1 MSFEGQPGVAKI
13 KVVGIGGGGNNAVDR
28 MILAGVKSAQFIAM
42 NTDLQALMRSRAEI
56 VMQIGEKLTKGLGT
70 GSDPEIG
77 ECAAE
82 ENRED
87 IRQLLEDTD
96 LLFITAGMGGGT
108 GTGAS
113 PVVAQ
118 IAREM
123 GILTV
128 AVITKPL
135 NFEGRQ
141 RMENAT
147 KGIEKLKKY
156 VDTMLI
162 IPNEKIISVVPK
174 GTTMIKA
181 YQIADDVLRQGIQGI
196 ADIIVTPSLLN
207 LDFADIKTVM
217 KDKGNAHIGIGTGK
231 GENRFLDA
239 VRQAVSSPLLETSI
253 EGATGVII
261 HVTGSLSLTL
271 SEVNEGLSL
280 VRDVVD
286 PTANIIFGQGFDEEF
301 EDEVVVTVIATGFNQ
316 KGDNK
321 NLNRKPGV
329 RPSLLDTNFAS
340 VEQPVAPTSPKIMGY
355 GQQEM
360 PIQTVVPKEEVNENA
375 VAASR
380 MEVPDKDIPPYL
392 KRLRRNG

>member
-13 KVVGIGGGGNNAVDR
+13 KVIGIGGGGNNAVDR

-82 ENRED
+82 ENREQ
-87 IRQLLEDTD
+87 IRELLEDTD

-108 GTGAS
+108 GTGAA

-128 AVITKPL
+128 AVVTKPL

-147 KGIEKLKKY
+147 NGIEKLKKF

-271 SEVNEGLSL
+271 CEVNEGLSL

-286 PTANIIFGQGFDEEF
+286 PAANIIFGQGFDEEF

-316 KGDNK
+316 KADNK
-321 NLNRKPGV
+321 NLNRKPGI
-329 RPSLLDTNFAS
+329 RPSLLDSNFVPA
-340 VEQPVAPTSPKIMGY
+340 EQPVAPTSPKIMGY
-355 GQQEM
+355 ASQET
-360 PIQTVVPKEEVNENA
+360 PAFVEKAVVSENA

-380 MEVPDKDIPPYL
+380 MEVPDKEIPPYL
-392 KRLRRNG
+392 KRLRRN